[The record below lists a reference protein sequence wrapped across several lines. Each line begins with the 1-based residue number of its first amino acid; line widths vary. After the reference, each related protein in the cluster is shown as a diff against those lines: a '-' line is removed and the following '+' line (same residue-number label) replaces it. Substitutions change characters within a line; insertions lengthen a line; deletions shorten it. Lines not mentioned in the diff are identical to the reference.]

1 MPHAVATD
9 NNGKSNRYLLVT
21 YHHHEMDSQSSTS
34 SRNSTQYTHSE
45 QSSYDPDLAADLQSR
60 IFVPPDALLTTLL
73 RLPKDWRTNAAAR
86 WVIDVIRR
94 DDAFQATIKGYIQA
108 SNGTGELDVSPCRL
122 YDGMLLRVLELTH
135 ADEMRLSQCR
145 SHFLEFAARD
155 EWLDTKQGLQKR
167 TSSKDEDDHDNVSD
181 DDDGEPYDDEKES
194 EVVANRQR
202 MSIRCASMAKDML
215 SMLRSHSLGLLIS
228 PRKAQI
234 LYYDRSAIV
243 ISEAFDI
250 LDSDDQPTDTLI
262 VMLLGFSII
271 PPNSGVPPI
280 FSHE

>member
-1 MPHAVATD
+1 MSVATE

-34 SRNSTQYTHSE
+34 SSKSTQYTDSE

-60 IFVPPDALLTTLL
+60 IFVPPDALLSTLL

-94 DDAFQATIKGYIQA
+94 DDSFQATIKGYIQA
-108 SNGTGELDVSPCRL
+108 SNGTGELDVPPCRL
-122 YDGMLLRVLELTH
+122 YDGMLMRVLELTY
-135 ADEMRLSQCR
+135 ADEMRLSQRR

-155 EWLDTKQGLQKR
+155 EWLDTKQDPQKP
-167 TSSKDEDDHDNVSD
+167 DEDNHGDVSD
-181 DDDGEPYDDEKES
+181 DDDDQLDDDEKES

-202 MSIRCASMAKDML
+202 MSIRCASMAKDIL
-215 SMLRSHSLGLLIS
+215 SMLRSHALGLLIS

-262 VMLLGFSII
+262 AMLLGFSVI
-271 PPNSGVPPI
+271 PPNSGVPS
-280 FSHE
+280 FFGHE